1 MTRQETGIIM
11 DILTTA
17 YPRFYS
23 GPDAPDPQRTV
34 NLWAEMFAGDDV
46 ALVAAAVKSYIVSD
60 IKGYPPHIGA
70 IKNAMLRLSQAG
82 ELNAAEA
89 WSLVRR
95 AASRSAY
102 GAQEEF
108 DRLPEQV
115 RRMVGSPSQLYEWS
129 QMDTEVVG
137 SVVASNF
144 QRSWRAR
151 QVSRRQD
158 ALLPPDVKAVL
169 EGLGRPWAAGPAVG
183 RRPMTVLGPAADR
196 DPVADRPQDGQ

>member
-1 MTRQETGIIM
+1 M

-23 GPDAPDPQRTV
+23 GPDAPDLRRTV

-46 ALVAAAVKSYIVSD
+46 ALVAAAVKSYIASD
-60 IKGYPPHIGA
+60 VKGYPPHIGA
-70 IKNAMLRLSQAG
+70 IKNAMLRLSQSG
-82 ELNAAEA
+82 ELDAAAA
-89 WSLVRR
+89 WDLVRR

-102 GAQEEF
+102 GAREEF

-115 RRMVGSPSQLYEWS
+115 QRMVGSPSQLYEWS
-129 QMDTEVVG
+129 QMDMDVVG

-151 QVSRRQD
+151 QESRRTS
-158 ALLPPDVKAVL
+158 
-169 EGLGRPWAAGPAVG
+169 GG
-183 RRPMTVLGPAADR
+183 RRAWGSGSCRLTRAAS
-196 DPVADRPQDGQ
+196 